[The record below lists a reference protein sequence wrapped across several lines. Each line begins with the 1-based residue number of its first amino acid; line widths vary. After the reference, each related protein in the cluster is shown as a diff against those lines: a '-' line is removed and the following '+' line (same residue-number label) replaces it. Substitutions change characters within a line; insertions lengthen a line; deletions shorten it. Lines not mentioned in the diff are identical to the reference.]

1 MGKVEASLLTL
12 LTLLPLPPTLAHEL
26 PPQGYLDDSLE
37 PPPDP
42 NPLEGDFFG
51 PLPTSVTVELVIKY
65 DNRLLAEFLGSHET
79 AERYARRVVLKAAPK
94 LAAFTP
100 PVKLKVLVVE
110 HLDRQV
116 ATDIST
122 AIISMVEE
130 RNQAGEHQRTAVLTG
145 FLDYPL
151 KGVALRGTACRR
163 DGYALSITSRLASA
177 EQTAKTF
184 AHEIVH
190 TLGVR
195 HDFDSLHGGRRG
207 HCRQTFG
214 LMSFGESRPN
224 TWTSCSAKDFD
235 DWFRSQGFSCLSPS
249 TTQAR
254 TPAKEWS
261 SWGVWGQCSAAC
273 DGGERRRSRR
283 CTSATGEAQAE
294 ELEFA
299 KDCEAS
305 ETGGCREECPG
316 EGEELQACNLHSCAG
331 LFLQF

>member
-1 MGKVEASLLTL
+1 MGKVVASLLTL
-12 LTLLPLPPTLAHEL
+12 LPLLPLPPTLAHEL

-65 DNRLLAEFLGSHET
+65 DNRLLGEFLGSHET

-110 HLDRQV
+110 HLDMQV

-214 LMSFGESRPN
+214 LMSYGDSRPN

-249 TTQAR
+249 TPQ
-254 TPAKEWS
+254 AKEWS

-316 EGEELQACNLHSCAG
+316 EGEELQPCNLHSCAG
-331 LFLQF
+331 WFLQF